1 MTGINGM
8 QSGQE
13 STETEMRQ
21 GEALDRRTKFAV
33 PSPRSST
40 AYWTSDSVPLCD
52 TKWTIDVK
60 LVDNM
65 ESAEQDAYRFMSTGR
80 KLPFHIRPGQTL
92 RRHPPRH

>member
-1 MTGINGM
+1 M

-21 GEALDRRTKFAV
+21 GKVLDRRTKFAI

-52 TKWTIDVK
+52 TRRAVDVK
-60 LVDNM
+60 LVNNM
-65 ESAEQDAYRFMSTGR
+65 ESGEWEAYRLMSTGR
-80 KLPFHIRPGQTL
+80 KLLFHIRPFHTL
-92 RRHPPRH
+92 RRHPPHH